1 MTTMAKNLSDIHER
15 PSSSTP
21 SATIGETEVER
32 AFGEWELLLGRYR
45 AERREAELSE
55 LMNRLGELRDRIL
68 VMPSNSARDIAMQ
81 GIVANY
87 FIESDEMQSIFLR
100 LAELTGVEVRVS
112 RSY

>member
-1 MTTMAKNLSDIHER
+1 
-15 PSSSTP
+15 
-21 SATIGETEVER
+21 
-32 AFGEWELLLGRYR
+32 
-45 AERREAELSE
+45 
-55 LMNRLGELRDRIL
+55 MNRLGELRDRIL